1 MNISNIIGVEGE
13 RLTKEWYLENGYTFV
28 VANFRYFREGVR
40 GQNGEIDLIF
50 MKQNRVY
57 LIEVKSRKA
66 GGLGSPLDTV
76 NKKKMM
82 YLYKT
87 YQYFLSKYPQFS
99 SCFVQF
105 DAAVVVAGVVA
116 VIPNAYSFD

>member
-1 MNISNIIGVEGE
+1 MIISNIIGAEGE
-13 RLTKEWYLENGYTFV
+13 MLAKKWYQENGYTFV
-28 VANFRYFREGVR
+28 VSNFRYFRAGVR

-50 MKQNRVY
+50 IKQNRVY

-66 GGLGSPLDTV
+66 GGLGNPLDSV
-76 NKKKMM
+76 NKKKMT

-99 SCFVQF
+99 QCFVQF
-105 DAAVVVAGVVA
+105 DATVVVAGKVT